1 MKLAPFIAFGIW
13 VAFGYVASVNAQ
25 TPRACDRIQALS
37 FPEVPES
44 PSDTPESVRGSIQAI
59 SPDAGSPSDEVP
71 EPQTNR
77 VGTGVRDRNT
87 VFATPGMDTPTRTT
101 GGASRADPPDPPWWP
116 SFPMAVMPDLGDG
129 TSLTLSASPTFFVYL
144 PSGSISALEWSLS
157 DAEGNCLFQ
166 LEIPQ
171 TNRSGI
177 VSFNLPADAPSLEV
191 DRDYQWKL
199 IYPWRSEEIFEGLIR
214 RVEIDRELLARIEEA
229 TPQEKAALYAENE
242 LWYEAIATLAELR
255 RANPGNARAAQ
266 WKILLESVGLE
277 DLKEVPLLE
286 HLAFGEVRE
295 IEEIETSEDT
305 AIEEETSDS
314 ENVRPGGFRP
324 PDLGEPSK
332 PPVPGGT
339 RHLQKEKIKSIS
351 MPKS

>member
-44 PSDTPESVRGSIQAI
+44 PSDTAESVRGSIQAI
-59 SPDAGSPSDEVP
+59 SPDAGSPSNEVP
-71 EPQTNR
+71 ESQTNR

-116 SFPMAVMPDLGDG
+116 SFPMAVMPDLGDRN
-129 TSLTLSASPTFFVYL
+129 SFTLSTSPTFFVYL

-157 DAEGNCLFQ
+157 DAEGNCLYK

-171 TNRSGI
+171 TDRSGI

-191 DRDYQWKL
+191 DRDYRWKL
-199 IYPWRSEEIFEGLIR
+199 
-214 RVEIDRELLARIEEA
+214 
-229 TPQEKAALYAENE
+229 NE
-242 LWYEAIATLAELR
+242 R
-255 RANPGNARAAQ
+255 GRP
-266 WKILLESVGLE
+266 
-277 DLKEVPLLE
+277 
-286 HLAFGEVRE
+286 RE
-295 IEEIETSEDT
+295 ILE
-305 AIEEETSDS
+305 
-314 ENVRPGGFRP
+314 G
-324 PDLGEPSK
+324 
-332 PPVPGGT
+332 
-339 RHLQKEKIKSIS
+339 
-351 MPKS
+351 

>member
-44 PSDTPESVRGSIQAI
+44 PSDTAESVRGSIQAI

-266 WKILLESVGLE
+266 WKTCCVSPVEN
-277 DLKEVPLLE
+277 
-286 HLAFGEVRE
+286 
-295 IEEIETSEDT
+295 
-305 AIEEETSDS
+305 AIS
-314 ENVRPGGFRP
+314 
-324 PDLGEPSK
+324 
-332 PPVPGGT
+332 
-339 RHLQKEKIKSIS
+339 
-351 MPKS
+351 